1 MFAVTDFFAV
11 TAYTSFGIQHF
22 FTPVCRANRI
32 DTPSNAPVCYGHF
45 RTIYA
50 RRRFSVGGPRSLIS
64 QCLSVGAYRT
74 DGSADSNDVSWVR
87 PGFGADKVQSDW
99 SRTVHCHRGYT
110 RRGAAGRRGFCV
122 PPTFDFY
129 RELINFRR
137 TATVARARVRQK
149 RFARCKKKKTPRTCD
164 SSLSSPDAY
173 AHRLTITVRVVI
185 EKKKC
190 SRKSF
195 LCFSF
200 FAIRPKA
207 IVLTLSDG
215 KISMMTSLVFPLWEV
230 KFGSHL
236 KFGRAEKI
244 TDFQAVGLLY

>member
-149 RFARCKKKKTPRTCD
+149 RFARCKKKKDTPNTRLVAVIPGRVCAQTYD
-164 SSLSSPDAY
+164 YRSSCN
-173 AHRLTITVRVVI
+173 R
-185 EKKKC
+185 KKKMFAKKFPLLFVLC
-190 SRKSF
+190 DTTKSN
-195 LCFSF
+195 CFDV
-200 FAIRPKA
+200 IRRENFDDDVTSISA
-207 IVLTLSDG
+207 LRG
-215 KISMMTSLVFPLWEV
+215 KIWEP
-230 KFGSHL
+230 S
-236 KFGRAEKI
+236 EI
-244 TDFQAVGLLY
+244 W